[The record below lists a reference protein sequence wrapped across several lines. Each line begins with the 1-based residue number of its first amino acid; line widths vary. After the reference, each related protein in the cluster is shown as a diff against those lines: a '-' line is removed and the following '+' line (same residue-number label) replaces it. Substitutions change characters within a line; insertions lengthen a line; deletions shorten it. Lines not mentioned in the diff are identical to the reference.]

1 MATRSV
7 TLTAVSRPA
16 HTRISAVERR
26 AQIIAATRK
35 VALARG
41 LHDLR
46 VADVA
51 AELDV
56 STGLIHYHFATK
68 HELLGAMLR
77 DTAAEELN
85 AVMLAIETLEH
96 PTAQLE
102 YMIDAYL
109 PSPRRDQSWA
119 LWIDVWGEALRDPE
133 IRRISEEL
141 DDGWV
146 DVFAQVIAA
155 GVESGRVPVRRF
167 GRGRVAAVFAARRA
181 GIAGRAALADDE
193 SSADERPRA
202 SSGRAR
208 ARLSARRQRSRLNTA
223 TPREGFRSRPRWPS
237 PHRRA
242 HRRNGRSRRR

>member
-1 MATRSV
+1 M
-7 TLTAVSRPA
+7 SRPTR
-16 HTRISAVERR
+16 TRISAEERR
-26 AQIIAATRK
+26 AQIITATRK

-51 AELDV
+51 AELAV

-68 HELLGAMLR
+68 HELLEAMLR

-85 AVMLAIETLEH
+85 AVMLAIAERVD

-155 GVESGRVPVRRF
+155 GVESGRVQF
-167 GRGRVAAVFAARRA
+167 RGSAGCRVATVLVARRTRSP
-181 GIAGRAALADDE
+181 GGAAHRHDE
-193 SSADERPRA
+193 PGADEGPRA
-202 SSGRAR
+202 TRGRAR
-208 ARLSARRQRSRLNTA
+208 ARLSARRHSARLRSHAGFDRGDRSGERRDEVFA
-223 TPREGFRSRPRWPS
+223 VGVGDRE
-237 PHRRA
+237 
-242 HRRNGRSRRR
+242 